1 MASDLH
7 DTINK
12 QVFKLS
18 KLKTRSVTLYPSRA
32 AVVRDIENVKIK
44 PGRNEISIIGI
55 SSKVDENTIKVEGHG
70 TRGLITDI
78 VVEKVAYSI
87 YAEFD
92 EEQFEEEKD
101 PVSEQLKEEIAELDG
116 KLEDVQEKL
125 KSCTS
130 RLAFMDQHATNMSTL
145 SQLTSS
151 MADNLKVYAEFRENI
166 YLEYKAAQ
174 AMSKELK
181 KQHDRKTLDHKIA
194 CARWLD
200 KTKEM
205 RAQEQEEKGNRPYNV
220 TKVTVTVELDSLPQ
234 KTESI
239 ESYVSTGKP
248 ARASDDEPPKSKGP
262 SLRISYVTGEAGWK
276 PRYDIRL
283 DSTSETALL
292 TYRAE
297 FTNNTGETW
306 TDAAVTLST
315 SQTSFTGLED
325 KVPWLDSW
333 RMNLRKDA
341 GAGGGSLAHELY
353 STKEK
358 QMKRNLKRKR
368 GKYDS
373 DSLPFLRATSDA
385 LKKRRRRES
394 EEEEEEEEEGLDEED
409 VEYLA
414 QPAAP
419 QAAYLFGSGAASFG
433 TPINVP
439 TGPNLPPPH
448 QSQFKRLNTG
458 ERCRRVFLDIE
469 AEVDSEEDEDNDDDD
484 DDDDTI
490 DIPRKM
496 GLALSKSESYGLT
509 TTYDLPG
516 ARTIPH
522 SRRARRHV
530 IKELTLPNVKFSHVS
545 VPKLQAAAFLKAKIT
560 NSSSI
565 SLLQGP
571 CGLTV
576 DGSFLGNTTVGRCA
590 PDSTFE
596 LSLGIDEE
604 VLISYRTPVRK
615 MASQGMLSREQVAT
629 YERSVRVH
637 NSKRKKIEV
646 LLFDQVPV
654 SEDERLKIALLAPKV
669 REVGL
674 MSAVSVRSTGGKEL
688 TVDRLLK
695 KGGEIRFVVSL
706 DKGDSVVLPVEYE
719 ARFPIGEHITE
730 VGYADDGGYI
740 SM

>member
-18 KLKTRSVTLYPSRA
+18 KLKTHSVTLYPSRA

-368 GKYDS
+368 G
-373 DSLPFLRATSDA
+373 
-385 LKKRRRRES
+385 
-394 EEEEEEEEEGLDEED
+394 
-409 VEYLA
+409 
-414 QPAAP
+414 
-419 QAAYLFGSGAASFG
+419 
-433 TPINVP
+433 
-439 TGPNLPPPH
+439 PNPPPPH

-469 AEVDSEEDEDNDDDD
+469 AEVDSEEDEDNDDDDDDD

-730 VGYADDGGYI
+730 VDYADDGGYI

>member
-1 MASDLH
+1 M
-7 DTINK
+7 
-12 QVFKLS
+12 
-18 KLKTRSVTLYPSRA
+18 
-32 AVVRDIENVKIK
+32 
-44 PGRNEISIIGI
+44 
-55 SSKVDENTIKVEGHG
+55 DENTIKVEGHG

-78 VVEKVAYSI
+78 VVEKVPYSI

-92 EEQFEEEKD
+92 KDQFEEEKD
-101 PVSEQLKEEIAELDG
+101 PVCEQLEEEIAELDE

-125 KSCTS
+125 NSCSS
-130 RLAFMDQHATNMSTL
+130 RIAYMDKHMTGLGTQEHMTRTMEI
-145 SQLTSS
+145 
-151 MADNLKVYAEFRENI
+151 NLMVYAEFREKI
-166 YLEYKAAQ
+166 YAEYKAAQ
-174 AMSKELK
+174 AISKEVK

-194 CARWLD
+194 YARWLD

-205 RAQEQEEKGNRPYNV
+205 RAQEQDEKGNRPYNV

-292 TYRAE
+292 TYRAQ
-297 FTNNTGETW
+297 FANNTGETW

-341 GAGGGSLAHELY
+341 GAGEGSQELY

-358 QMKRNLKRKR
+358 QMKQALKRKR
-368 GKYDS
+368 GKYDP
-373 DSLPFLRATSDA
+373 DSPPFLRAASHA
-385 LKKRRRRES
+385 LDKKKKRRRGGDPPVSQVIDCFEANS
-394 EEEEEEEEEGLDEED
+394 EDL
-409 VEYLA
+409 EYSA
-414 QPAAP
+414 RPAAP
-419 QAAYLFGSGAASFG
+419 PAGSFFGSRAVPPAGSFFGSGAASFG
-433 TPINVP
+433 TQINAP
-439 TGPNLPPPH
+439 TEPNPPPP
-448 QSQFKRLNTG
+448 QQRCFDRL
-458 ERCRRVFLDIE
+458 RRGAPPEGGDLTYDI
-469 AEVDSEEDEDNDDDD
+469 SSGEEDEEEDDD

-490 DIPRKM
+490 DIPRKVS
-496 GLALSKSESYGLT
+496 LALSKTESYGLT

-530 IKELTLPNVKFSHVS
+530 IKELTLPNVKFSHIS
-545 VPKLQAAAFLKAKIT
+545 VPKLQAAAFLKARIT

-576 DGSFLGNTTVGRCA
+576 DGSFLGNTTVARCA
-590 PDSTFE
+590 PDGTFE

-604 VLISYRTPVRK
+604 VLISYQRPVRL
-615 MASQGMLSREQVAT
+615 MASQGMLSREQLAT
-629 YERSVRVH
+629 YERSITVH

-654 SEDERLKIALLAPKV
+654 SEDERLKITLLTPKV
-669 REVGL
+669 REEGPL
-674 MSAVSVRSTGGKEL
+674 SPVSIMSTGGRQL
-688 TVDRLLK
+688 VVNRLLK
-695 KGGEIRFVVSL
+695 KEGEIRFVVSL
-706 DKGDSVVLPVEYE
+706 DKGDGVVLPVEYE
-719 ARFPIGEHITE
+719 MRFPIGEH
-730 VGYADDGGYI
+730 VAQV
-740 SM
+740 